1 MKNVNAAID
10 RASNVITKTQDPR
23 DGMDESILAKRVA
36 EAKFLRA
43 LYLFDIVRNW
53 GQAPLILH
61 EPTEVST
68 VSQLDSA
75 DKFYE
80 QILTDLGDVM
90 NSALP
95 MEAVGE

>member
-53 GQAPLILH
+53 GQAPLICMN
-61 EPTEVST
+61 
-68 VSQLDSA
+68 QLRCQLCRSLIVLI
-75 DKFYE
+75 
-80 QILTDLGDVM
+80 IL
-90 NSALP
+90 
-95 MEAVGE
+95 